1 MALGR
6 PKLYHTEEERRAALR
21 AAWRKYN
28 KAHRAERSA
37 HNKIYSQRD
46 DVKQCRRDLHL
57 INKNVALKQHD
68 QNNI

>member
-6 PKLYHTEEERRAALR
+6 PKAYHTEDERRAALR
-21 AAWRKYN
+21 VAWRKYN

-46 DVKQCRRDLHL
+46 DVKQRRRELYSN
-57 INKNVALKQHD
+57 NKNAALNQPD
-68 QNNI
+68 QK

>member
-1 MALGR
+1 MAIGR

-37 HNKIYSQRD
+37 HNK
-46 DVKQCRRDLHL
+46 
-57 INKNVALKQHD
+57 
-68 QNNI
+68 NIFST

>member
-1 MALGR
+1 MAIGR
-6 PKLYHTEEERRAALR
+6 PKLYHTDEERRAALR

-46 DVKQCRRDLHL
+46 DVKQRRRELYL
-57 INKNVALKQHD
+57 KNKNAALNQPD
-68 QNNI
+68 QK

>member
-1 MALGR
+1 MGR
-6 PKLYHTEEERRAALR
+6 PKLYHTEDERRATLR

-46 DVKQCRRDLHL
+46 DVKQRRRDLYL
-57 INKNVALKQHD
+57 INKNAALNQPD
-68 QNNI
+68 QK